1 MRGPSFALKILLLHE
16 KSGSCTTSWGLET
29 TLASSA
35 SVRIAIYASYRRAYI
50 LRPIHFPSRRS
61 DMDEVPISRRK
72 VMGAGIATGL
82 AIATGPTNNVMAK
95 AP

>member
-1 MRGPSFALKILLLHE
+1 
-16 KSGSCTTSWGLET
+16 
-29 TLASSA
+29 
-35 SVRIAIYASYRRAYI
+35 
-50 LRPIHFPSRRS
+50 
-61 DMDEVPISRRK
+61 MDEVPISRRK